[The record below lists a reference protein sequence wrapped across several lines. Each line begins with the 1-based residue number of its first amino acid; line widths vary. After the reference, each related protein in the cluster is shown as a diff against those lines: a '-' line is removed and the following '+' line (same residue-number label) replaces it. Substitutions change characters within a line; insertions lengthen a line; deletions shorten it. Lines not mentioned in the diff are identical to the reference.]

1 MGGRLLH
8 NLFTLEHNAICDH
21 LITAFPEWR
30 DDPDKDAEIFRV
42 ARLVNNALVAKIHTV
57 AIGRKRS

>member
-1 MGGRLLH
+1 M
-8 NLFTLEHNAICDH
+8 
-21 LITAFPEWR
+21 ITAFPEWR